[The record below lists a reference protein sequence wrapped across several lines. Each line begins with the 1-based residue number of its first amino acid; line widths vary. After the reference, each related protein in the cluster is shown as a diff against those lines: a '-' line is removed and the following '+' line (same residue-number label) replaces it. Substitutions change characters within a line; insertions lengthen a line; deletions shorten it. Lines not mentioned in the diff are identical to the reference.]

1 MNMNKTF
8 KNLFGSIQAEE
19 ELKDRTKAFLEKR
32 TLGYSKVKAETHKYH
47 LYAAVCACFL
57 FMLFGG
63 YWLYFTPIAEISIDI
78 NPSIEMSI
86 NRFDRVIS
94 VSDFNQ
100 DGQELSSTLHIKYK
114 NYMDAVKLILNH
126 KTIALLLAD
135 NEIMTIT
142 VIGPDRQQSA
152 KILSEV
158 EVCAREHSNTYCYA
172 ASSEEVAAAHEMGLS
187 CGKYRAFLELQALA
201 PNVTPETV
209 GGMTMR
215 EIRELINSLSG
226 DSEND
231 TFLNHNQGNWHHGHG
246 AGRGSGWRNRRME
259 QQNQQSE

>member
-231 TFLNHNQGNWHHGHG
+231 TFLNHNQGNGHHVHG

>member
-47 LYAAVCACFL
+47 LYAVVCACF
-57 FMLFGG
+57 LFGG

-114 NYMDAVKLILNH
+114 NYMDAVKLI
-126 KTIALLLAD
+126 K
-135 NEIMTIT
+135 
-142 VIGPDRQQSA
+142 P
-152 KILSEV
+152 
-158 EVCAREHSNTYCYA
+158 
-172 ASSEEVAAAHEMGLS
+172 
-187 CGKYRAFLELQALA
+187 
-201 PNVTPETV
+201 
-209 GGMTMR
+209 
-215 EIRELINSLSG
+215 
-226 DSEND
+226 
-231 TFLNHNQGNWHHGHG
+231 
-246 AGRGSGWRNRRME
+246 
-259 QQNQQSE
+259 